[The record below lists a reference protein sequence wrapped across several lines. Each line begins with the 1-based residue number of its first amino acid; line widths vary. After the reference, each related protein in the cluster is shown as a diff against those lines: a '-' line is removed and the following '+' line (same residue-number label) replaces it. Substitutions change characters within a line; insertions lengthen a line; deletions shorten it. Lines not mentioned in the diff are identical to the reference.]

1 MKKIF
6 FSLLIIIILLSFLS
20 NLVFINNSK
29 TIKTKIGNQLFNLEV
44 ADTEKVRNKGLSN
57 RPSLPNNSGML
68 FIFDK
73 KNSYT
78 FWMKEMNF
86 PLDFIWVDGTTIK
99 DLTRNI
105 PPPNNPDESDL
116 VLITPKTPI
125 NKVIEVNAG
134 TIDKLKLN
142 IGDNIKLPN

>member
-1 MKKIF
+1 
-6 FSLLIIIILLSFLS
+6 
-20 NLVFINNSK
+20 
-29 TIKTKIGNQLFNLEV
+29 
-44 ADTEKVRNKGLSN
+44 
-57 RPSLPNNSGML
+57 
-68 FIFDK
+68 
-73 KNSYT
+73 
-78 FWMKEMNF
+78 MNF